1 MSYREKYNE
10 KVANR
15 AISKIRA
22 LAGGGRAIRRAV
34 SDDEIIVAFKEALEE
49 ENVGLQLRLE
59 KAISVELKAVF
70 AAEGTSVPLARRR
83 MIATSLVEIMEDL
96 S

>member
-22 LAGGGRAIRRAV
+22 LAGGGRAIRRTV
-34 SDDEIIVAFKEALEE
+34 SDDEIVSAFKEALAE
-49 ENVGLQLRLE
+49 ENVGIQLRLE
-59 KAISVELKAVF
+59 KAISVELKQIF
-70 AAEGTSVPLARRR
+70 EAEGAFVPLNRRR
-83 MIATSLVEIMEDL
+83 MIASNLIEIIEETS
-96 S
+96 